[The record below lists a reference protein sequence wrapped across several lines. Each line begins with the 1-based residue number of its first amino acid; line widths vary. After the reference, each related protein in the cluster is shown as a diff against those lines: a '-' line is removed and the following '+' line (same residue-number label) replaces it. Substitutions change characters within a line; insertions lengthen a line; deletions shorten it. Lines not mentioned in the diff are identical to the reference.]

1 MRFHLRPTASSAP
14 VTCSVV
20 SDAAERHYAA
30 RWLVFPSL
38 VLVGT
43 SLDLWTKHVIFQR
56 LGAPLVEGPLAAPP
70 IWIVNQVF
78 GFETSL
84 NEGALFGMGQGY
96 VVVFAVLSC
105 LAAVG
110 ILGWLFG
117 AGGARDLHL
126 TVALGLV
133 MAGILGNL
141 YDRLGWHGLTWT
153 ARAGEGRAG
162 QPVYAVRD
170 WLHFKVDAVG
180 FDWPIFNL
188 ADSFLVCGAILLVWH
203 AFRRDRPSEAH

>member
-1 MRFHLRPTASSAP
+1 MIFLG
-14 VTCSVV
+14 
-20 SDAAERHYAA
+20 
-30 RWLVFPSL
+30 L

-43 SLDLWTKHVIFQR
+43 GLDLWTKHVIFRQ
-56 LGAPLVEGPLAAPP
+56 LGFPLVEGPLAAPP
-70 IWIVNQVF
+70 IWIIEGVF

-84 NEGALFGMGQGY
+84 NEGALFGLGQGY

-105 LAAVG
+105 LAGIG
-110 ILGWLFG
+110 ILTWLFG
-117 AGGARDLHL
+117 AGAARDLHL
-126 TVALGLV
+126 TIALGLV

-153 ARAGEGRAG
+153 AWAGEGRAG
-162 QPVYAVRD
+162 QRVYAVRD

-188 ADSFLVCGAILLVWH
+188 ADSLLVSGAILLIWH
-203 AFRRDRPSEAH
+203 AFRRQDPQETH